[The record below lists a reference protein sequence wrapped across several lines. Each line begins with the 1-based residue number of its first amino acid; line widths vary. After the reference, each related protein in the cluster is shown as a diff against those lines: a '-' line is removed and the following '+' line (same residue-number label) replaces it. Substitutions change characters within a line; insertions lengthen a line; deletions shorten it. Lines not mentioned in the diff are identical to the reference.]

1 MNDLLKFTVDHFE
14 ENSCSEDKLIA
25 LDPVGITLNMDPSR
39 PVLIFKS
46 RDQKATF
53 PVMVSPL
60 EAGLALGMSRTE
72 TVFATNSHGF
82 LEKIL
87 ESLSIRV
94 MKVVFVEIKNSVQY
108 VRVYLEGHPSYGS
121 IKLRADE
128 VMSVALKLQ
137 VPCFVVPEVLK
148 KSKSMQVEV
157 ETIVKGLAQSQS
169 SWVKPPE
176 GYLQ

>member
-14 ENSCSEDKLIA
+14 ENSCPEDKLIA

-39 PVLIFKS
+39 PVLLFKS
-46 RDQKATF
+46 RDQKVTF
-53 PVMVSPL
+53 PVIVSPL
-60 EAGLALGMSRTE
+60 EAGLTLGISRAE
-72 TVFATNSHGF
+72 TVVAANSHGF

-87 ESLSIRV
+87 ESLSIRIS
-94 MKVVFVEIKNSVQY
+94 KLVFVEIKNSVQY
-108 VRVYLEGHPSYGS
+108 VRVYLEGHPHYGS
-121 IKLRADE
+121 LKVRADE

-137 VPCFVVPEVLK
+137 VPCFVVPDVLK
-148 KSKSMQVEV
+148 KSKQMQVET

-169 SWVKPPE
+169 AWVKPPE